1 MNMVKLNN
9 KLAAQVISFTEI
21 MQSYQG
27 IEQANSFYTY
37 HKENGAEVIDIDFQI
52 KGQ

>member
-9 KLAAQVISFTEI
+9 KLTAQVISFTEV

-27 IEQANSFYTY
+27 IEQANSFT
-37 HKENGAEVIDIDFQI
+37 HITERMEQKSLILTLD
-52 KGQ
+52 